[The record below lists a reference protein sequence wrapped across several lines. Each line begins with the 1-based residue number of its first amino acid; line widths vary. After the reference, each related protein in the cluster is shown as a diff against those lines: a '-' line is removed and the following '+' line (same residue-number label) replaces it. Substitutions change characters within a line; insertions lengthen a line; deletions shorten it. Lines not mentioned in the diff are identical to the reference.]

1 MAEYFQA
8 MNQDWRGWS
17 DERRWASL
25 ESDLRLSARHDGHI
39 RLEVVLVDSTNWTVT
54 TEIAL
59 APGEELSA
67 ATEALVGSSPEC
79 TDLAASRA
87 FTDRRTSKLVSCRQR
102 QRLVVRVHLK
112 GVEQPVP
119 YKQQQAADFVA
130 LGVEHLGFDWHR
142 AASVRAREVVA
153 PGMSSMV
160 PEPHMHPLLGRRPEP
175 ARVVIAR
182 SRLCA
187 RSWESAVG
195 PRMPCQHD
203 LRDLRDRPDDRRRSC
218 GRIHAR

>member
-67 ATEALVGSSPEC
+67 ATEALVE
-79 TDLAASRA
+79 LFA
-87 FTDRRTSKLVSCRQR
+87 
-102 QRLVVRVHLK
+102 
-112 GVEQPVP
+112 
-119 YKQQQAADFVA
+119 
-130 LGVEHLGFDWHR
+130 
-142 AASVRAREVVA
+142 
-153 PGMSSMV
+153 
-160 PEPHMHPLLGRRPEP
+160 
-175 ARVVIAR
+175 
-182 SRLCA
+182 
-187 RSWESAVG
+187 
-195 PRMPCQHD
+195 
-203 LRDLRDRPDDRRRSC
+203 
-218 GRIHAR
+218 